1 MCFEQ
6 TKLMAHILFYRLPFS
21 CSLCSFFL
29 FSAFVFSAQALA
41 QTSQVFA
48 RVVPLAE
55 SVSEVYAPATGR
67 IIAATPQPLTVGD
80 KIKKGDPIAIIEHRY
95 NLHDWVHLTTVRW
108 DFLSTVLEARYALAK
123 ARVELE
129 QAERLFALGSVSG
142 QDVQALRAAEQAAQ
156 SAYDKSKALLDQQDA
171 QIQQASLVR
180 RGIFAP
186 MTGDV
191 SFVNFTQGQMVNE
204 GFLLYRLTMLNQIG
218 IAARIPESDR
228 RALEG
233 NLSIRVRFDNLPGK
247 TFAGKLEA
255 VPPIVD
261 PESRVRE
268 VLFRVDNPGELLRF
282 GMIGEAE
289 LVSP

>member
-1 MCFEQ
+1 
-6 TKLMAHILFYRLPFS
+6 MARILSNRLQLT
-21 CSLCSFFL
+21 CSLCGLFL
-29 FSAFVFSAQALA
+29 FSAFVFSTRALA

-48 RVVPLAE
+48 RVVPLAD
-55 SVSEVYAPATGR
+55 SVSEIYAPATGR
-67 IIAATPQPLTVGD
+67 IIPATPQLLTVGD

-108 DFLSTVLEARYALAK
+108 DFLSPVQDARYALTK
-123 ARVELE
+123 ARVDREK
-129 QAERLFALGSVSG
+129 AERLLSLGSVSG
-142 QDVQALRAAEQAAQ
+142 QEVQALRAAEQVAQ
-156 SAYDKSKALLDQQDA
+156 ATYDKRKGLLDQQDT

-180 RGIFAP
+180 RGIFSP

-204 GFLLYRLTMLNQIG
+204 GFLLYRLTMLDQVG

-228 RALEG
+228 RAFEG

-261 PESRVRE
+261 PLTQVRE
-268 VLFRVDNPGELLRF
+268 VIFRVDNPGELLRF